1 MGLGNL
7 SELKK
12 ITGFSQTEAIDR
24 FTIEKAITNFKFYGK
39 RILKAYE
46 YYIQHD
52 PNIYETQVYMGD
64 I

>member
-52 PNIYETQVYMGD
+52 PNLY
-64 I
+64 